1 VDEGSAMTAADA
13 LRRLLAD
20 VREARTAYDPERALT
35 LNYIERLALDGL
47 AGEAEPASTG
57 WTSKLWHKSAGWWTC
72 AACNYGNV
80 NDAREC
86 WNCRRPLHA
95 GPKIANGDDGDF
107 FCPKCDAFTQWGTS
121 GCTGPKETW
130 VGHCYGEHG
139 CGCGFSWP
147 RTDDSKYF
155 KAKPTEEGQ
164 SWRATRGS
172 W

>member
-1 VDEGSAMTAADA
+1 MTASDA

-20 VREARTAYDPERALT
+20 VRAARLHEGDLHFSLSWEAT
-35 LNYIERLALDGL
+35 LRYLERLALDGL
-47 AGEAEPASTG
+47 AGEAESASTG

-72 AACNYGNV
+72 AACKYGNV
-80 NDAREC
+80 DEAHEC
-86 WNCRRPLHA
+86 WNCRRPLRVLSFE
-95 GPKIANGDDGDF
+95 PKPANGDDGCF
-107 FCPKCDAFTQWGTS
+107 FCPKCDAFTEWGTS

-139 CGCGFSWP
+139 CGCRFSWP

-164 SWRATRGS
+164 S
-172 W
+172 